1 LGDTFA
7 FKQGRAAD
15 IVANTDP
22 HNDNNGGHSPH
33 LAHHFDSL
41 GQQFESGKLG
51 MWLFLATEILLFGGL
66 FCAYAVYRSNHPEI
80 FIYAHQFLD
89 KTLGGVNTV
98 VLICSSLTM
107 AWAVRAAQLNQQRL
121 LVALLALT
129 LLGGFG
135 FLGIKFVEYQH
146 KWKHG
151 LLWGARYNP
160 DAHLHDRQ
168 DPSEESHGQDEA
180 HVETAADETDP
191 DRDRTVVETTET
203 GVVVERSKIPPAKA
217 PPSGLANVDEAHEHV
232 GEEPRNVQTFFGVYF
247 AMTGLHGIHV
257 IVGMF
262 AIGWVLVRS
271 RKGHFSSEYFTP
283 VDFVGLYWHLVDLI
297 WIFLFPLL
305 YLIH

>member
-1 LGDTFA
+1 MSA
-7 FKQGRAAD
+7 FNQRRAAD
-15 IVANTDP
+15 IVANTDI
-22 HNDNNGGHSPH
+22 HQNGNRGHSPH

-66 FCAYAVYRSNHPEI
+66 FCAYAVYRSNHPEV

-89 KTLGGVNTV
+89 KNLGGINTV

-107 AWAVRAAQLNQQRL
+107 AWAVRAAQLGRQRL
-121 LVALLALT
+121 LTILLGLT

-135 FLGIKFVEYQH
+135 FLGIKFVEYDH

-160 DAHLHDRQ
+160 DAHLNDHHDE
-168 DPSEESHGQDEA
+168 SEENQKPGGEEEMAALDEPESEQDA
-180 HVETAADETDP
+180 TI
-191 DRDRTVVETTET
+191 VETTET
-203 GVVVERSKIPPAKA
+203 GLVVERSRIRTAKT
-217 PPSGLANVDEAHEHV
+217 PPSGLAAVDEAHAHI
-232 GEEPRNVQTFFGVYF
+232 GEEPRNVQIFFSVYF

-257 IVGMF
+257 IVGMI
-262 AIGWVLVRS
+262 AIGWILVRA
-271 RKGHFSSEYFTP
+271 RKGHFSREYFTP

-297 WIFLFPLL
+297 WIYLFPLL